1 MKTKLELTI
10 YGIPR
15 TKKNSQI
22 PAVNKKTGRPMIIQS
37 KLYRDYEKDAIKQIE
52 DLHKTW
58 HIDYLCNCQYVYY
71 RPTKIRVDQS
81 NLMAATDD
89 ILVKAGVLED
99 DNWKIIEDFCAYMGN
114 RNEIWY
120 ATNMEI
126 YEYVQAYHQLVF
138 STDSSVVYNPSA
150 IDVYFSW
157 NRVVHCV
164 KAGKQL
170 RIQEG

>member
-1 MKTKLELTI
+1 MKKTKLELTI

-37 KLYRDYEKDAIKQIE
+37 KIYRDYEKDAVKQIE

-99 DNWKIIEDFCAYMGN
+99 DNWKIIGGHDGTRVRFDPEN
-114 RNEIWY
+114 PRVEI
-120 ATNMEI
+120 TITEMKDE
-126 YEYVQAYHQLVF
+126 
-138 STDSSVVYNPSA
+138 S
-150 IDVYFSW
+150 
-157 NRVVHCV
+157 
-164 KAGKQL
+164 
-170 RIQEG
+170 